1 MNIHPKVPM
10 AERRDAMEKL
20 PFLSEEKSLGTYLRE
35 IARIPLLTPQEE
47 KTISRAAHK
56 GDPAALDHM
65 VEANLRFVVSV
76 AKTYRNRGLSFLDLI
91 NEGNLGLM
99 KAARTF
105 DPERGVR
112 FVSYAV
118 WWIRQSILA
127 AILDKAD
134 MVRIPQSQSKK
145 IRKINK
151 RVKEWE
157 QKAGEGLSDMEV
169 MKKAAIDR
177 KTLVEVQQF
186 AHGYLSLDT
195 TRVGDSEKPIIEFLR
210 DPKDANDFER
220 ELMDKDLT
228 ERIHKALKTLDQRDE
243 KIITWRYGLDGQGI
257 RTLDE
262 IGKSLKISKER
273 VRQIEERAMQKI
285 RASKNVEELRD
296 YVH

>member
-1 MNIHPKVPM
+1 
-10 AERRDAMEKL
+10 MEKL
-20 PFLSEEKSLGTYLRE
+20 PFLSEEKSLGTYLKE
-35 IARIPLLTPQEE
+35 IARISLLTPEEE
-47 KTISRAAHK
+47 KELSRKAHK
-56 GDPAALDHM
+56 GDEAALTRL
-65 VEANLRFVVSV
+65 VESNLRFVVSV

-151 RVKEWE
+151 KIQEFK
-157 QKAGEGLSDMEV
+157 QKTGAELSDV
-169 MKKAAIDR
+169 DAMKKADIDR

-195 TRVGDSEKPIIEFLR
+195 THIGDSEKPIIDFLR
-210 DPKDANDFER
+210 DPKDVNDFER
-220 ELMDKDLT
+220 ELMDKDLS
-228 ERIHKALKTLDQRDE
+228 ERLHKTLKKLDQRDE
-243 KIITWRYGLDGQGI
+243 KILTWRFGLDGKGS

-262 IGKSLKISKER
+262 IGKTLKISKER

-285 RASKNVEELRD
+285 RGSKDVEELKD
-296 YVH
+296 YVA